1 METRPELLTIDET
14 AEFLRVS
21 DKTVRR
27 MLNDG
32 RLKGVNIGR
41 QWRIPKEAL
50 AELTRVGGTDRQ
62 EIRMD
67 DIVVTT
73 YTNPRGDEYE
83 AIQLPWETV
92 ADILGHEHTGNP
104 EDDTTLVRA
113 LRDAGAP
120 AWVEDASG
128 WIDEHGWGLIG
139 PATTLE
145 VL

>member
-1 METRPELLTIDET
+1 MGQDY
-14 AEFLRVS
+14 
-21 DKTVRR
+21 TVRFNFALSLAQDAWVR
-27 MLNDG
+27 
-32 RLKGVNIGR
+32 RRAFEAGVSKATIMRGL
-41 QWRIPKEAL
+41 I
-50 AELTRVGGTDRQ
+50 DRAM
-62 EIRMD
+62 EESVMTMD

-139 PATTLE
+139 PKIEDKQEDA
-145 VL
+145 

>member
-1 METRPELLTIDET
+1 MT
-14 AEFLRVS
+14 
-21 DKTVRR
+21 
-27 MLNDG
+27 
-32 RLKGVNIGR
+32 
-41 QWRIPKEAL
+41 
-50 AELTRVGGTDRQ
+50 
-62 EIRMD
+62 MD

-73 YTNPRGDEYE
+73 YTNPRGDEHE

-139 PATTLE
+139 PATTLVGQAANSCPVRPWRPVSE
-145 VL
+145 RLEHVRPNRLCSPTP